1 MRCGEEE
8 GLQRGRSRCCGRN
21 PRDGER
27 KEQRADECART
38 RTHTHTGGC
47 TTTNS
52 SERVKGVEF
61 FVRLHSNAERL
72 VLSKPAEEK
81 KK

>member
-1 MRCGEEE
+1 MRAHT
-8 GLQRGRSRCCGRN
+8 N
-21 PRDGER
+21 
-27 KEQRADECART
+27 
-38 RTHTHTGGC
+38 THTGGC

-81 KK
+81 KIDEGFIRRSFEG